1 MDAVIAFLND
11 NLTWVLIFFLI
22 AAGIAFTV
30 MTRGVQFRLFGTMWK
45 VIFNSRAHVSGGI
58 SSFQAFAISLASRVG
73 VGNIVGVAV
82 ALTLGGPGAIF
93 WMWLM
98 ALLGMATAFVEATL
112 AQVYKIP
119 HEDGTFRGGPA
130 YYIQRGLG
138 SRAFGIVFACAL
150 IFTFGFAF
158 EMIQAG
164 TIASVF
170 QSTWGIDPIWTAIGL
185 GVLTAL
191 IVFGGIKSVAR
202 VSEILAPGMAL
213 AYVLLALVVIVTNL
227 PAVPGIIGSIFAGAF
242 GLNPALSGT
251 AGGVLASMLNG
262 VKRGMYSNEAGMG
275 SAPNAAATATTSHP
289 VHQGLIQSAGV
300 FVDTM
305 IVCTA
310 TAVVILLSSP
320 EVYTPGVTSADAA
333 ATLTQQSLAGE
344 LGAWTAPVMAILIFV
359 FAYSTILGNYSYAE
373 VNQDFLGG
381 GRIGNLLVRLLVVG
395 STAWGALQG
404 LELLFAIADVFM
416 SVMAVINLIALLLLG
431 KKAVGALRDFQAQ
444 KDTPVMERVF
454 DLTDNPHVSGIPG
467 EVWTSDAGRRNEGVG
482 VQP

>member
-11 NLTWVLIFFLI
+11 NLTWVLIVFLI
-22 AAGIAFTV
+22 AAGVAFTV
-30 MTRGVQFRLFGTMWK
+30 MTKGVQFRLFATMWK
-45 VIFNSRAHVSGGI
+45 VIFNSRSHVEGGI

-98 ALLGMATAFVEATL
+98 ALLGMATAFVEATT
-112 AQVYKIP
+112 AQIYKIP

-213 AYVLLALVVIVTNL
+213 VYVLLALVVIVTNL

-251 AGGVLASMLNG
+251 AGGILASMLNG

-310 TAVVILLSSP
+310 TAIVILLSSP

-333 ATLTQQSLAGE
+333 ATITQQSLAGE

-381 GRIGNLLVRLLVVG
+381 GRVGNLLVRLLVVG

-404 LELLFAIADVFM
+404 LDLLFAIADVFM
-416 SVMAVINLIALLLLG
+416 SVMAVINLIALFLLG

-454 DLTDNPHVSGIPG
+454 DLNENPHVSGIPG
-467 EVWTSDAGRRNEGVG
+467 EVWTSDAGRRNVG
-482 VQP
+482 VSVQP

>member
-11 NLTWVLIFFLI
+11 NLTWVLIVFLI
-22 AAGIAFTV
+22 AAGVAFTV
-30 MTRGVQFRLFGTMWK
+30 MTKGVQFRLFATMWK
-45 VIFNSRAHVSGGI
+45 VIFNSRSHVEGGI

-112 AQVYKIP
+112 AQIYKIP

-138 SRAFGIVFACAL
+138 SRAFGILFACAL

-170 QSTWGIDPIWTAIGL
+170 ESTWGIDPIWTAIGL
-185 GVLTAL
+185 GVVTA
-191 IVFGGIKSVAR
+191 IIIFGGIKSVAR

-213 AYVLLALVVIVTNL
+213 VYVLLALVVIVTNL

-251 AGGVLASMLNG
+251 AGGILASMLNG

-300 FVDTM
+300 FVDTI

-320 EVYTPGVTSADAA
+320 DVYTPGVTPADAA

-344 LGAWTAPVMAILIFV
+344 LGAWTAPVIAVLIFV

-381 GRIGNLLVRLLVVG
+381 GRVGNLLVRLLVVG

-404 LELLFAIADVFM
+404 LDLLFAIADVFM

-444 KDTPVMERVF
+444 KHTPVMERVF
-454 DLTDNPHVSGIPG
+454 DLNENPHVSGIPG
-467 EVWTSDAGRRNEGVG
+467 EVWTSDAGRRNVG
-482 VQP
+482 VSVQP

>member
-11 NLTWVLIFFLI
+11 NLTWVLIVFLI
-22 AAGIAFTV
+22 AAGVAFTV
-30 MTRGVQFRLFGTMWK
+30 MTKGVQFRLFATMWK
-45 VIFNSRAHVSGGI
+45 VIFNSRSHVEGGI

-98 ALLGMATAFVEATL
+98 ALLGMATAFVEATT
-112 AQVYKIP
+112 AQIYKIP

-213 AYVLLALVVIVTNL
+213 VYVLLALVVIVTNL

-251 AGGVLASMLNG
+251 AGGILASMLNG

-310 TAVVILLSSP
+310 TAIVILLSSP

-333 ATLTQQSLAGE
+333 ATITQQSLAGE

-381 GRIGNLLVRLLVVG
+381 GRVGNLLVRLLVVG

-404 LELLFAIADVFM
+404 LDLLFAIADVFM
-416 SVMAVINLIALLLLG
+416 SVMAVINLIALFLLG
-431 KKAVGALRDFQAQ
+431 KKAVGALRDSQAQ

-454 DLTDNPHVSGIPG
+454 DLNENPHVSGIPG
-467 EVWTSDAGRRNEGVG
+467 EVWTSDAGRRNVG
-482 VQP
+482 VSVQP